1 MSLNTGRQTSNA
13 ARNAGITAVIMMVYF
28 ISPTIS
34 AISPAMS
41 SIAASYPDVPAA
53 TVGYVMTIT
62 AAFQAVTALAVG
74 ALLGR
79 KLKYKTA
86 TIAAA
91 AGVVIA
97 GCFPFFLPDGA
108 GFAALIASRAVLGVA
123 LGFIMVLSNSLVLA
137 FFQDEGTR
145 SKRISMGNAMLN
157 IGTIVTNLVGGVL
170 CAISWQ
176 TTFLTYAVGVILLLA
191 SIFLMKEPEIVA
203 VEAGADE
210 SAADAEKKRLP
221 AIAFVFIVLFLV
233 VVICVQPV
241 VVYTSQALAD
251 AGVASSMVTAGI
263 ITAFSIGGVLASAA
277 FPSLFKRFK
286 NAMLPIAFAVSAVA
300 MCGCFAFCAPGGV
313 SVAGYG
319 VCAAL
324 AGCGLLLITCF
335 TPLVLSQV
343 CAPEMLPTA
352 MGFVSFAMAMGSFL
366 STPFAQV
373 VAAATGSGSVRL
385 VMLVAGIV
393 AAVFIVVSGS
403 VLKGAKKSA

>member
-1 MSLNTGRQTSNA
+1 
-13 ARNAGITAVIMMVYF
+13 
-28 ISPTIS
+28 
-34 AISPAMS
+34 MS

-86 TIAAA
+86 TIVAA
-91 AGVVIA
+91 AGVALA

-108 GFAALIASRAVLGVA
+108 GFAALIVSRAVLGVA

-137 FFQDEGTR
+137 FFQDEQAR

-157 IGTIVTNLVGGVL
+157 IGTIVTNLVGGML

-176 TTFLTYAVGVILLLA
+176 TTFLTYAVGVVLLIA
-191 SIFLMKEPEIVA
+191 SVFLMKEPELA
-203 VEAGADE
+203 VGDVKATDD
-210 SAADAEKKRLP
+210 SANVAEKKLP
-221 AIAFVFIVLFLV
+221 AIAFVFIVLFLI

-251 AGVASSMVTAGI
+251 AGVTSSMVTAGI
-263 ITAFSIGGVLASAA
+263 ITAFSIGGIVASAA
-277 FPSLFKRFK
+277 FPALFKKLK
-286 NAMLPIAFAVSAVA
+286 NAMLPVAFAVSAVA
-300 MCGCFAFCAPGGV
+300 MCGCYLFCSPDCA
-313 SVAGYG
+313 SVAAYG
-319 VCAAL
+319 FCAAL

-343 CAPEMLPTA
+343 CAAEMLPTA

-373 VAAATGSGSVRL
+373 VAAATGSGSVRF
-385 VMLVAGIV
+385 VMLAAGVV
-393 AAVFIVVSGS
+393 AALFVVVSVFI
-403 VLKGAKKSA
+403 LRAAKSKS